1 MKNTI
6 GNNITKLRKEKG
18 MTQAELAEKLNVSV
32 QAVSKW
38 ECDVSHPD
46 LERIGELAQV
56 LDTTAEFIISGTDA
70 VAPAEIKS
78 GDIRKRLLV

>member
-38 ECDVSHPD
+38 ECEVSH
-46 LERIGELAQV
+46 
-56 LDTTAEFIISGTDA
+56 S
-70 VAPAEIKS
+70 
-78 GDIRKRLLV
+78 